1 MRLAGQMK
9 GGYYPT
15 PPRVVD
21 YIRKLLAPYPVW
33 GRANRGNVMRLL
45 DPCCGPGDALRQLA
59 DSMGR
64 NVPVETYGVEL
75 HTERAQQAAEQLDH
89 VLSSDLFRC
98 SIANRTFNLLWLN
111 PPYDHDQE
119 DKRVEH
125 AFLTHCSR
133 YLEPSGVLVYIIPRA
148 QIARSARFL
157 TTNYGEVR
165 VWAFPEPEAEL
176 FDQVVVLGERKEH
189 PSPDARA
196 MNALLAS
203 IDDLSPLRTDLR
215 PVYDVRHSPP
225 GAAMFTTRV
234 IDFSKAVAE
243 ARARGLWTQ
252 DEITDAF
259 WPPSDQSTRP
269 LMPLRKG
276 HLAMLVAA
284 GFLDNL
290 ELETADPGSGS
301 GASSRVLVKGR
312 TTKEMVLVQEGE
324 THDTYREQLKTSVVT
339 LDLDSGRIE
348 RIEA

>member
-1 MRLAGQMK
+1 MRLAGQAK

-21 YIRKLLAPYPVW
+21 YIRSLLMAPIRYS
-33 GRANRGNVMRLL
+33 RNRDQIVRLL

-59 DSMGR
+59 DSIKRSMT
-64 NVPVETYGVEL
+64 VETYGVEL
-75 HTERAQQAAEQLDH
+75 QTERAQQAAEQLDH
-89 VLSSDLFRC
+89 ALASDLFRC

-111 PPYDHDQE
+111 PPYDHDRE

-125 AFLTHCSR
+125 AFLTHCTR

-148 QIARSARFL
+148 QIATSARFL
-157 TTNYGEVR
+157 TTNYARVR
-165 VWAFPEPEAEL
+165 AWAFPEPEIEQ
-176 FDQVVVLGERKEH
+176 FNQVVVIGLRKEH
-189 PSPDARA
+189 PRPDAGA
-196 MNALLAS
+196 MNDLLGS
-203 IDDLSPLRTDLR
+203 IDELTPLRQDLQ
-215 PVYDVRHSPP
+215 PVYDVGHSPP

-234 IDFSKAVAE
+234 IDFQKAVAE

-252 DEITDAF
+252 EEITDAF
-259 WPPSDQSTRP
+259 WPPSDRSTRP

-290 ELETADPGSGS
+290 ELETPE
-301 GASSRVLVKGR
+301 SRVLVKGR
-312 TTKEMVLVQEGE
+312 TTKEMVLVEEGE
-324 THDTYREQLKTSVVT
+324 THDVYREQLCTSVVT

>member
-1 MRLAGQMK
+1 MQMRLAGQAK

-21 YIRKLLAPYPVW
+21 YVRTLLAPNPAW

-45 DPCCGPGDALRQLA
+45 DPCCGPGDALGQLA

-64 NVPVETYGVEL
+64 SVPVETYGVEL
-75 HTERAQQAAEQLDH
+75 HSERAEQAAERLDH
-89 VLSSDLFRC
+89 ALSSDLFRC

-111 PPYDHDQE
+111 PPYDFDQE
-119 DKRVEH
+119 EKRVEH
-125 AFLTHCSR
+125 AFLTQCTR
-133 YLEPSGVLVYIIPRA
+133 YLEPQGVLVYIVPRA

-157 TTNYGEVR
+157 TTNYGEVQA
-165 VWAFPEPEAEL
+165 WAFPEPEVEQ
-176 FDQVVVLGERKEH
+176 FDQAVVLGERKEH
-189 PSPDARA
+189 PRPDGSA
-196 MNALLAS
+196 MRRLLEG
-203 IDDLSPLRTDLR
+203 IDELPPLQADLR
-215 PVYDVRHSPP
+215 PVYDVRRSAP
-225 GAAMFTTRV
+225 GQAMFTTRV
-234 IDFSKAVAE
+234 IDFEKAVAE
-243 ARARGLWTQ
+243 ARSRGLWTQ
-252 DEITDAF
+252 DEITEAF
-259 WPPSDQSTRP
+259 WPPSDQSARP

-290 ELETADPGSGS
+290 ELETPE
-301 GASSRVLVKGR
+301 SRVLVKGR

-324 THDTYREQLKTSVVT
+324 THDTYREQLQTSVVA

>member
-1 MRLAGQMK
+1 MRLGGQLK

-21 YIRKLLAPYPVW
+21 HVRSLLFAPIRY
-33 GRANRGNVMRLL
+33 GRNRDQIVRVL

-59 DSMGR
+59 DSMNR
-64 NVPVETYGVEL
+64 HVTVETYGVEL
-75 HTERAQQAAEQLDH
+75 HTERAQEAAEQLDH
-89 VLSSDLFRC
+89 ALSSDLFRC

-111 PPYDHDQE
+111 PPYDHDRE

-133 YLEPSGVLVYIIPRA
+133 YLEPDGVLVYIIPRA
-148 QIARSARFL
+148 QIATSARFL
-157 TTNYGEVR
+157 TTNYR
-165 VWAFPEPEAEL
+165 RIRAWSFPEPEVEQ
-176 FDQVVVLGERKEH
+176 FDQIVVLGARK
-189 PSPDARA
+189 PQPRPDARA
-196 MNALLAS
+196 MQDLIAS
-203 IDDLSPLRTDLR
+203 IDELTPLGRDLTPE
-215 PVYDVRHSPP
+215 YDVGMSPP
-225 GAAMFTTRV
+225 GPVMFTTRV

-243 ARARGLWTQ
+243 ARQRGLWTQ
-252 DEITDAF
+252 DEITEAF
-259 WPPSDQSTRP
+259 WPPTDATAHP

-290 ELETADPGSGS
+290 ELETPD
-301 GASSRVLVKGR
+301 SRVLVKGR
-312 TTKEMVLVQEGE
+312 TTKEMVLVEEGE
-324 THDTYREQLKTSVVT
+324 THDVYREQLRTSVVT